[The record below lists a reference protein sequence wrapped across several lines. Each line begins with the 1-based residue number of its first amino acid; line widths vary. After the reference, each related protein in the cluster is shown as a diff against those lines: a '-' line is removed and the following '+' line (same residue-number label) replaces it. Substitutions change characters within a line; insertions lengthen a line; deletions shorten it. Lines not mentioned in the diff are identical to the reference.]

1 MQWVLSPKY
10 FKFPFPITLT
20 MIHMAFSGIVT
31 FFLVR
36 VFKVGISATF
46 SFSLMMFLF
55 QPSDC
60 KLLFQVTIAIVKEHT
75 WIIL

>member
-1 MQWVLSPKY
+1 MLYFFLLQWVLSPKY

-36 VFKVGISATF
+36 VFKVGFSATF
-46 SFSLMMFLF
+46 SFILMMFLF
-55 QPSDC
+55 N
-60 KLLFQVTIAIVKEHT
+60 QVSVHYYFK
-75 WIIL
+75 